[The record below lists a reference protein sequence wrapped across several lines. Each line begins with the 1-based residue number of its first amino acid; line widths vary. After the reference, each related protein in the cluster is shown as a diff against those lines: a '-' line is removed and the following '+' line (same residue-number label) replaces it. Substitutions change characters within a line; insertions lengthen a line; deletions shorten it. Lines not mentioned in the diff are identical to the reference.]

1 MPINSVFNI
10 AKSSL
15 FAHQQALAVTSANL
29 ANANNPAYTRQVVM
43 FGSTPPDHRA
53 TFSFGTGV
61 AVNDVVRI
69 RNNVTDIQIRNN
81 NQKYYEA
88 DKKSMILKQVETL
101 FSEPSDYGLSSL
113 FTNFFNSFDELA
125 VDPLSTSLRTNVVQ
139 SAQSISEK
147 VKSIYQGIKQTQNDV
162 RADARNVVSTVNNL
176 VEQIHIANKQIYEA
190 SVVGHYANDLIDQ
203 RDAMLDELSQYVNIN
218 VNIDENNV
226 ANVSVGGV
234 FAADGLH
241 HVQFKL
247 DQDGENLYLVNE
259 EGSGR
264 VSLNGGS
271 LNGLI
276 DLFNNELPNQISD
289 LESIVNSFMDNVN
302 SIHQEGYSI
311 TDPPVTGINFFTNF
325 ENGELMINEDIL
337 NEPYNIAVSEDGSSG
352 NNKIALKMAELKN
365 KEILNGKTLSDN
377 YSDYVSGIANEIN
390 LQDQNAES
398 YSLVLNQLNLQ
409 KMEYSGVST
418 DEEMVNVMQF
428 QRSYDAAAK
437 LINVADELLDTLL
450 SLV

>member
-1 MPINSVFNI
+1 MPINSVFSI

-43 FGSTPPDHRA
+43 FGSTPPDNRA

-61 AVNDVVRI
+61 AVNDVIRL

-88 DKKSMILKQVETL
+88 DKKSMVLKQVETL
-101 FSEPSDYGLSSL
+101 FSEPSEYGLSNL
-113 FTNFFNSFDELA
+113 MTTYFNSFDELA
-125 VDPLSTSLRTNVVQ
+125 VDPQSTPLRTNVVQ
-139 SAQSISEK
+139 SAQAISEK
-147 VKSIYQGIKQTQNDV
+147 VKSIYQGIKQTRSDV
-162 RADARNVVSTVNNL
+162 RADARNIVSTVNKL

-190 SVVGHYANDLIDQ
+190 SVVGQYSNDLIDQ

-226 ANVSVGGV
+226 ANVSIGGV
-234 FAADGLH
+234 FATDGLH
-241 HVQFKL
+241 NVQFKL
-247 DQDGENLYLVNE
+247 TQEGENLYLVNE

-264 VSLNGGS
+264 VSLSGGS

-276 DLFNNELPNQISD
+276 DLFNEELPGQISD
-289 LESIVNSFMDNVN
+289 LESIINAFMENVN
-302 SIHQEGYSI
+302 EIHRQGYTI
-311 TDPPVTGINFFTNF
+311 TDPPETGLDFFSGF
-325 ENGELMINEDIL
+325 ENGELTINEDIV
-337 NEPYNIAVSEDGSSG
+337 NDPYNIAVSEDGSSG
-352 NNKIALKMAELKN
+352 NSKIALMMAELKN
-365 KEILNGKTLSDN
+365 QEILNGKTLSDN
-377 YSDYVSGIANEIN
+377 YSDYISGIANEIN
-390 LQDQNAES
+390 LQEQNAES

-418 DEEMVNVMQF
+418 DEEMINVMQY

-437 LINVADELLDTLL
+437 LINVADELLETLL